1 MSVELRLSG
10 YFITRMVLVVSV
22 DGLGK
27 MQTPAIVSGV
37 VRH

>member
-1 MSVELRLSG
+1 MNVELRLSG
-10 YFITRMVLVVSV
+10 YFVTRMILVVSV
-22 DGLGK
+22 AGLGK